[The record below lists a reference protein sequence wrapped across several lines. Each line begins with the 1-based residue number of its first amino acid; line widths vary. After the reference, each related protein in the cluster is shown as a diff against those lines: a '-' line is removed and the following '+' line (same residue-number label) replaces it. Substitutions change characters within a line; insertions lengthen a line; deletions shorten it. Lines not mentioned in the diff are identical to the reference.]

1 MVKVQKPKNDVK
13 KPVFRVTERMKV
25 GKGEAETGKE
35 PSETKVTQPRCQELC
50 DMG

>member
-1 MVKVQKPKNDVK
+1 
-13 KPVFRVTERMKV
+13 MKV

-50 DMG
+50 NIVVGHFFSVMSIGALSPSVFC